1 MKLML
6 PLVTRTQLP
15 PVLCDVGLPVIEVKM
30 DKNVVMECVRVI
42 FKHNV
47 REYIVEIYS
56 KVPL

>member
-1 MKLML
+1 ML